1 MVQTGEGFTGAGR
14 GVAMDARDAQG
25 PASFVAEVGRRLRTI
40 RRQQKLSLE
49 DVEQRSGGRWS
60 ASAIGA
66 YERGYRNLS
75 LSRLRELADF
85 YGVPIAVLVGEI
97 DLRTGAAAPGP
108 RLVLDLAALEQAT
121 EPEAAAVARYAR
133 SIAMERG
140 DFNGRV
146 ISLRRDD
153 LRVLAAVLA
162 VDESVSYDQL
172 RRWGVLQGAGGDGQ
186 AAAGPATIDLT
197 GV

>member
-1 MVQTGEGFTGAGR
+1 MEEQQPQGA
-14 GVAMDARDAQG
+14 
-25 PASFVAEVGRRLRTI
+25 ASFVIEVGRRLRTI
-40 RRQQKLSLE
+40 RRQQRLSLE

-85 YGVPIAVLVGEI
+85 YGVPISVLVGEI
-97 DLRTGAAAPGP
+97 DLRGGTSGSVPKA
-108 RLVLDLAALEQAT
+108 VFDLAALEQAT
-121 EPEAAAVARYAR
+121 GPAARVVARYAR
-133 SIAMERG
+133 AIAMERG

-153 LRVLAAVLA
+153 LRVLATVLA
-162 VDESVSYDQL
+162 MDEATLCDQL
-172 RRWGVLQGAGGDGQ
+172 RQWGVLQAAGGDGQ
-186 AAAGPATIDLT
+186 AAARAAATIDLT
-197 GV
+197 GA

>member
-1 MVQTGEGFTGAGR
+1 
-14 GVAMDARDAQG
+14 MDARDAQG

-162 VDESVSYDQL
+162 VDESVFYDQL

>member
-1 MVQTGEGFTGAGR
+1 
-14 GVAMDARDAQG
+14 MDAEQPQG
-25 PASFVAEVGRRLRTI
+25 AASFVVEVGRRLRTI

-49 DVEQRSGGRWS
+49 DVERRSGGRWS

-85 YGVPIAVLVGEI
+85 YGVPISVLVGEI
-97 DLRTGAAAPGP
+97 DLRAAAPGAVP
-108 RLVLDLAALEQAT
+108 RLVLDLVALERQSG
-121 EPEAAAVARYAR
+121 PAAQAVARYAR

-162 VDESVSYDQL
+162 MDEAAFSEQL
-172 RRWGVLQGAGGDGQ
+172 RQWGVLGATAPGGDGQ
-186 AAAGPATIDLT
+186 QAPSPSTIDLT
-197 GV
+197 SA